1 MLSWWGHRGRP
12 STHGDPSAL
21 AKPWGHTEAQDRVTP
36 CLPLPAAWPGAPG
49 ATVGTA
55 HAKDASVELL
65 RASPLG
71 ATRFRGTKAF
81 PLRRRVWLGAGA
93 GATGVPENSAVPGVR
108 RALPLLPRLPAA
120 PGQVRLKDG
129 GTEWPCRRGVPEGS
143 EGTGVTARR
152 GGGPV
157 PSRPCGPG
165 APGRGAAHCLC
176 LPASGLLHS
185 WGCPGAEPPHSPG
198 GQSGSGPQPQR

>member
-21 AKPWGHTEAQDRVTP
+21 AEPWGHTEAQDRVTP

-93 GATGVPENSAVPGVR
+93 GTTGVPENSAVPGVR

-152 GGGPV
+152 GGGPC
-157 PSRPCGPG
+157 PLSALRS
-165 APGRGAAHCLC
+165 RGAWEGRCPLS
-176 LPASGLLHS
+176 LPPRIGPAAQLGV
-185 WGCPGAEPPHSPG
+185 PRAEPPHSPG